1 MEAVTLWIAGKKR
14 ARIMFRDMGR
24 GISPFPYAL
33 IFPQDE
39 HEHLLVGYLRE
50 LGVTAER
57 LVELAGFEDEGEK
70 VVAHL
75 RMRDGSEETFVVA
88 FIAGCDG
95 AHSIVREILKVSF
108 EGGIYSPIFYVADVK
123 ASGPAMNGELNA
135 GLDKAEFLAIFPLS
149 GVGRARFIG
158 TVKREAESQRNLT
171 FDDISHQIINSL
183 DIKIACV
190 NWFSTYHVH
199 HRVAEHFRK
208 GRVFLL
214 GDAAH
219 IDCPVGGQGMNT
231 GIGDA
236 VNLAWKLEVVVHG
249 RASAT
254 LLDTYETERIAFA
267 RRLVATTDRAFRF
280 INRDGAI
287 ARFVRVRLVPMLMP
301 AFFKLRAAR
310 RLMFLTLSQTNV
322 NYRSSMLSTGST
334 ARVQAGDRLLWV
346 RQETGLDN
354 FESLRSLKWQAH
366 VYGDTSV
373 EVQRIS
379 AQTGLS
385 LERFPWSEAAG
396 RAGLARDT
404 LYVVRSD
411 GYVGLIACGD
421 PLVALKEYQTRFG
434 LDFGRPH

>member
-1 MEAVTLWIAGKKR
+1 MALWLTRLGVKVRIIDKAAEPGATSRALVVHARILEFYDQLDIANEIVDRGLTMEAVTLWIAGKKR
-14 ARIMFRDMGR
+14 ARIMFGDMGR

-50 LGVTAER
+50 LGVTVER
-57 LVELAGFEDEGEK
+57 LVELVGFEDEGEK

-75 RMRDGSEETFVVA
+75 RMPDGSEETFVAA

-95 AHSIVREILKVSF
+95 AHSIVRDILKVPF
-108 EGGIYSPIFYVADVK
+108 EGGTYSPIFYVADVK

-171 FDDISHQIINSL
+171 FDDVSHHIINSL
-183 DIKIACV
+183 DIKIARV

-219 IDCPVGGQGMNT
+219 IHSPVGGQGMNT

-236 VNLAWKLEVVVHG
+236 VNLAWKLAAVVHG
-249 RASAT
+249 RASAA

-301 AFFKLRAAR
+301 ALFKLRAAR

-322 NYRSSMLSTGST
+322 NYRGSMLSTGS
-334 ARVQAGDRLLWV
+334 AGRVQQGTGCLGCVRRRDSTILKAYAASNGKRMYTATQASRFSGSPRRL
-346 RQETGLDN
+346 D
-354 FESLRSLKWQAH
+354 
-366 VYGDTSV
+366 
-373 EVQRIS
+373 
-379 AQTGLS
+379 
-385 LERFPWSEAAG
+385 
-396 RAGLARDT
+396 
-404 LYVVRSD
+404 
-411 GYVGLIACGD
+411 
-421 PLVALKEYQTRFG
+421 
-434 LDFGRPH
+434 